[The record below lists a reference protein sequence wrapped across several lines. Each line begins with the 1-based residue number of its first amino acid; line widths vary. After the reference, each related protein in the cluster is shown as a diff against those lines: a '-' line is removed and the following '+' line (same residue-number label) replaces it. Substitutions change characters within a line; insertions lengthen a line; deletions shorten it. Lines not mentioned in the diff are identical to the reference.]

1 MRFHPSAKFCCDLIA
16 PALVNVDRAAERMFA
31 PFVST
36 EYSARIIAAYVR
48 DRCSGSFQSFNES
61 LEPCCISS
69 AHRDFFTASRFNRG
83 EWLTCDI
90 VSGHIC
96 EPTKE

>member
-48 DRCSGSFQSFNES
+48 DRCSGPSKDFNES
-61 LEPCCISS
+61 LDYALLYKQG
-69 AHRDFFTASRFNRG
+69 AHHDFFTDSRFCRG
-83 EWLTCDI
+83 DTCPPAI
-90 VSGHIC
+90 RIRAFATH
-96 EPTKE
+96 